1 MAQKSSIK
9 IVTVVK
15 ATNQN
20 VASLLTSR
28 TTDARFRIKE
38 TNTVGKCKRANCPRV
53 VHLLQDF
60 VYSRIRRLQLKSIS
74 VMLTSKKRARGWV
87 DLNIG
92 TAARPCR
99 RRDRDLGGADL
110 RTTATG
116 EGKSGRGEGI
126 GGDALGRPLLRSPA
140 EEECWRRPIS
150 ARRLLHRETTDSV
163 SRMRLERGGAR
174 GGEGRGGA
182 WVRSPK
188 VGRRW
193 EVRWFCR
200 RRRRRRPRV
209 ASRVASWILFRSSL
223 VVERVPR
230 VRSGTDADRRAARC
244 PNGQVVSPR
253 VIPPGDYPA
262 GEKPGNPSG
271 MGSTKR
277 ALIEFFFDRK
287 P

>member
-92 TAARPCR
+92 TADRPCR

-116 EGKSGRGEGI
+116 EGKSGRGEGL
-126 GGDALGRPLLRSPA
+126 GGDALGRPLLRSPV

-163 SRMRLERGGAR
+163 SRRRLERGGAR

-193 EVRWFCR
+193 EVRWFC
-200 RRRRRRPRV
+200 RRRRRPRV